1 MEKRLGSI
9 AAIVFGV
16 AFLGSLSVVLGG
28 RLVQYHE
35 SRQILFTPRATLYTP
50 PVPAAARKIL
60 VTDTEGWVII
70 EERSSDE
77 EKQASAST
85 ILTQG
90 GRVATKAQAKASLE
104 ISDVVHITL
113 GEQSDLAL
121 INLIPRTLLFE
132 QVQGSIS
139 YTTLADFPVS
149 VRLQSWLVQVE
160 SGTIE
165 IAMHTESDTAFV
177 EPASGRVKIG
187 FVNGLDETVVK
198 ELTDKQRARLDLKK
212 KTIKIL

>member
-1 MEKRLGSI
+1 M
-9 AAIVFGV
+9 
-16 AFLGSLSVVLGG
+16 
-28 RLVQYHE
+28 
-35 SRQILFTPRATLYTP
+35 
-50 PVPAAARKIL
+50 
-60 VTDTEGWVII
+60 II

-77 EKQASAST
+77 EQEASSST
-85 ILTQG
+85 VLLQG
-90 GRVATKAQAKASLE
+90 SRVASRVRAKVSLE
-104 ISDVVHITL
+104 MSDVVRINL
-113 GEQSDLAL
+113 GEHSDLAF

-160 SGTIE
+160 SGTTE

-212 KTIKIL
+212 RTIKIL